1 MRIVPG
7 MGAPGDVK
15 LNRFGISV
23 GKNEANEE
31 GRVESEER
39 KTKMTADA
47 EVGQYQPVTRRDAW

>member
-1 MRIVPG
+1 
-7 MGAPGDVK
+7 MGAPCGVK